1 MAHPAPLDDGPSW
14 RFRPHMPRRT
24 LVASFLLISC
34 ATVAPP
40 ASEPGGPPGA
50 STVVAEPGE
59 PPPPA
64 TVVAVPPPVPETPKA
79 EVEPAV
85 AVDVPSASGWATFH
99 GDNARTGASNAPEIR
114 QPRIVWK
121 AEVGVFSWLNSP
133 LALGKTLVI
142 APSSGSAHNKPD
154 PKDGVS
160 AYQLATGKRA
170 WFAHFGQDA
179 NGVAANQTHVF
190 ATSDDEHVYALEL
203 KSGKVT
209 WKAKGA
215 GKMYSHPLIVGDRV
229 VVGDA
234 SGTVYAFAA
243 ADGKALWKVQL
254 TGAIRGGASSD
265 GTHIY
270 VASQGGEVAALG
282 LDGKPL
288 WKKIVKR
295 AAWNNQGPDEP
306 IVAYSPPVVGKDA
319 LYLTFGRDTYYTGQ
333 PGVLALDKKSGAVK
347 WKGKGPGDWGNVRS
361 TPVLVS
367 DRLVYGE
374 PYSGDVAGL
383 DAKTGRT
390 RYRETIGG
398 CFFPQWSSPAA
409 AGDLVYLPRYDGS
422 VYALRA
428 ASGKVEW
435 ELFLGDSKRAGRDH
449 PAKGKNCGWD
459 NTDGAIYAPAAI
471 AEDGTLLVGTAEGVL
486 YAIGK

>member
-1 MAHPAPLDDGPSW
+1 MLRRSMVGSFLMVSCAGGAPPPAEPGSPPAP
-14 RFRPHMPRRT
+14 
-24 LVASFLLISC
+24 
-34 ATVAPP
+34 
-40 ASEPGGPPGA
+40 GA
-50 STVVAEPGE
+50 IVAEPTE
-59 PPPPA
+59 PPPAA
-64 TVVAVPPPVPETPKA
+64 TIVAAPSAQTPTPPVEP
-79 EVEPAV
+79 EPAV
-85 AVDVPSASGWATFH
+85 AVDVPSAAGWATFH
-99 GDNARTGASNAPEIR
+99 GDNARTGASSAPEIR

-160 AYQLATGKRA
+160 AYHLGTGKRA
-170 WFAHFGQDA
+170 WFTHFDQDA

-203 KSGKVT
+203 KSGKVS

-215 GKMYSHPLIVGDRV
+215 GKMYSHPLIVRDRV

-234 SGTVYAFAA
+234 SGYVYAFAVS
-243 ADGKALWKVQL
+243 DGKPLWKVQL

-265 GTHIY
+265 GTSVY
-270 VASQGGEVAALG
+270 VASQGGEVAALS
-282 LDGKPL
+282 LEGKPL

-295 AAWNNQGPDEP
+295 AAWNNQGPDEA

-333 PGVLALDKKSGAVK
+333 PGVLALDKKTGAVK

-361 TPVLVS
+361 TPVLVQ

-390 RYRETIGG
+390 RYRDTIGG
-398 CFFPQWSSPAA
+398 CFFPQWSSPGA

-428 ASGKVEW
+428 TSGKVEW
-435 ELFLGDSKRAGRDH
+435 EIFLGDSKRAGRDQ
-449 PAKGKNCGWD
+449 PAKSKTCGWE
-459 NTDGAIYAPAAI
+459 NPDGAIYAPAAI